1 MCVKNH
7 CSVTQMCPALYDQRT
22 EAHHVSL
29 SFIVSWSL
37 LKFMSIESVLLSNHL
52 ILCCP
57 FLLLPSIISIIWV
70 FSDEMALH
78 IRWPKNWSFSF
89 ISPSNEYSG
98 LISFRIDWFD
108 LLAVQGN
115 SQESSPTP
123 QFKNINSSVLCVL
136 YGPTL
141 TSMHDYWKNH
151 SFKWVPILALT
162 FTSNMIWDKF
172 LQLSAA
178 AAKLLQS
185 CPTLCDPIDGSPPG
199 SPVPGILQARPLEWV
214 AVSFSSAWKWKVKV
228 KSLSRVWL

>member
-1 MCVKNH
+1 MAQLVKNPPESCTRLSDLHFHFSSSPKFSCFFALCMCVKNH

-98 LISFRIDWFD
+98 LISFRID
-108 LLAVQGN
+108 
-115 SQESSPTP
+115 
-123 QFKNINSSVLCVL
+123 
-136 YGPTL
+136 
-141 TSMHDYWKNH
+141 
-151 SFKWVPILALT
+151 
-162 FTSNMIWDKF
+162 
-172 LQLSAA
+172 
-178 AAKLLQS
+178 
-185 CPTLCDPIDGSPPG
+185 
-199 SPVPGILQARPLEWV
+199 
-214 AVSFSSAWKWKVKV
+214 
-228 KSLSRVWL
+228 

>member
-108 LLAVQGN
+108 LPVHGTLKNLLQNHNWKVSILQCSAILRFN
-115 SQESSPTP
+115 SHICTWILEKIIAMIIWI
-123 QFKNINSSVLCVL
+123 FVSSVMSLHFS
-136 YGPTL
+136 TL
-141 TSMHDYWKNH
+141 
-151 SFKWVPILALT
+151 
-162 FTSNMIWDKF
+162 
-172 LQLSAA
+172 
-178 AAKLLQS
+178 
-185 CPTLCDPIDGSPPG
+185 
-199 SPVPGILQARPLEWV
+199 
-214 AVSFSSAWKWKVKV
+214 SSLVIAFFWGT
-228 KSLSRVWL
+228 RIF